1 MLYLIY
7 DNDDLAREILIN
19 KYKPLILSKM
29 NKMNLLPDEKEEFY
43 AEGLICLIKAI
54 NSYND
59 KFFLSF
65 NSYFTLILKRKI
77 IDLLRK
83 KTKKE
88 RIVYMDNIEE
98 FIVDVSNH
106 VENKI
111 LNEEMLH
118 LSLFEQK
125 IYELKFIKK
134 ETPREIAKELDCEVK
149 KIYDAI
155 DRIRKKARKK

>member
-1 MLYLIY
+1 
-7 DNDDLAREILIN
+7 
-19 KYKPLILSKM
+19 
-29 NKMNLLPDEKEEFY
+29 
-43 AEGLICLIKAI
+43 
-54 NSYND
+54 
-59 KFFLSF
+59 
-65 NSYFTLILKRKI
+65 
-77 IDLLRK
+77 
-83 KTKKE
+83 
-88 RIVYMDNIEE
+88 MDNIEE

-134 ETPREIAKELDCEVK
+134 ETPREIAIELDCEVK

>member
-1 MLYLIY
+1 MYLIY

-19 KYKPLILSKM
+19 KYKPFILSKIS
-29 NKMNLLPDEKEEFY
+29 KINLLPDEREEFY

-65 NSYFTLILKRKI
+65 NSYFALILKRKF

-83 KTKKE
+83 KNKKE
-88 RIVYMDNIEE
+88 RIIYMDNIEE
-98 FIVDVSNH
+98 FIVDASNN

-111 LNEEMLH
+111 LNEVELLLH
-118 LSLFEQK
+118 FK
-125 IYELKFIKK
+125 
-134 ETPREIAKELDCEVK
+134 
-149 KIYDAI
+149 
-155 DRIRKKARKK
+155 